1 MDQAE
6 ATVEERVSK
15 FECGELRF
23 SMSRG
28 TASW

>member
-1 MDQAE
+1 MAKAE

-15 FECGELRF
+15 IERGGLRF
-23 SMSRG
+23 SVSRG